1 MQEPERRLAG
11 IVAADVVGYSRL
23 LGQDEAATLARVR
36 ALRSEIIEPQA
47 AAHAGRLFKTT
58 GDGFLLAFP
67 SAVQALRCALAIQA
81 AQRAEGALQL
91 RIGVHQGEVIPDGDD
106 LHGDGVV
113 IAARLEPLA
122 EPGGIALS
130 ARVREDAMGKV
141 AIETEDLGTP
151 TLKNIAQ
158 PIQVFRIRP
167 AAPERQA
174 LALPDKPS
182 LAVLPFQNMSGDPEQ
197 EYFADGMVEE
207 IITALSRF
215 RQLFVI
221 ARNSSFTY
229 KGRAVDVKQVGRDL
243 GVRYVL
249 EGSVRKAANRVRIT
263 GQLIDAATGAH
274 LWADRFDG
282 PLEDIFELQDRI
294 AESVVASIAPTVE
307 KAELLRARRK
317 PTGSLDAY
325 DCYLRGIAGAA
336 WLVSR
341 EGNEEASHFFYRAI
355 ALDPEFASAYAMATH
370 CLTIRRVSGWRTDA
384 AVETAEALRLARLA
398 VELGHDDA
406 DVLAR
411 AGMCLAHMSRDL
423 DAGLALTERAL
434 ALNPNSAWAANYAG
448 WLK

>member
-81 AQRAEGALQL
+81 AQRAEGALML

-122 EPGGIALS
+122 DPGGIALS

-151 TLKNIAQ
+151 ALKNITN

-167 AAPERQA
+167 AAPERPT

-182 LAVLPFQNMSGDPEQ
+182 LVVLPFQNMSGIPSRSISRTGWWRTLPRRCR
-197 EYFADGMVEE
+197 ASAGCSSSRA
-207 IITALSRF
+207 TRLS
-215 RQLFVI
+215 
-221 ARNSSFTY
+221 
-229 KGRAVDVKQVGRDL
+229 
-243 GVRYVL
+243 
-249 EGSVRKAANRVRIT
+249 
-263 GQLIDAATGAH
+263 
-274 LWADRFDG
+274 
-282 PLEDIFELQDRI
+282 
-294 AESVVASIAPTVE
+294 PT
-307 KAELLRARRK
+307 R
-317 PTGSLDAY
+317 
-325 DCYLRGIAGAA
+325 
-336 WLVSR
+336 VSR
-341 EGNEEASHFFYRAI
+341 
-355 ALDPEFASAYAMATH
+355 
-370 CLTIRRVSGWRTDA
+370 LT
-384 AVETAEALRLARLA
+384 
-398 VELGHDDA
+398 
-406 DVLAR
+406 
-411 AGMCLAHMSRDL
+411 
-423 DAGLALTERAL
+423 
-434 ALNPNSAWAANYAG
+434 
-448 WLK
+448 